1 MTTKSIIIDCLSS
14 PDRLGYNDRGTVL
27 FDDRIVW
34 HDSLRSSPNPYQ
46 PSTGKKWDL
55 VYGWLAPCST
65 TWECI
70 NSPKHGKCLLLNDGA
85 ELPARYPNSNHEG
98 RLVVSE
104 VEVHC
109 GETEDW
115 PGSAACCTVA
125 PSLWPSFIKY
135 FELGDTGQIAI
146 IEKTAAA

>member
-34 HDSLRSSPNPYQ
+34 HDSLRSS
-46 PSTGKKWDL
+46 
-55 VYGWLAPCST
+55 ST